1 MKCRIVPPGLICAQ
15 TGEDKNGNPKMATP
29 RGTTQIENLWR
40 VQVMAKYTLPH
51 LFSSRTIDLTLNFID
66 IPGTALYGSQHIC

>member
-1 MKCRIVPPGLICAQ
+1 
-15 TGEDKNGNPKMATP
+15 MATP

-66 IPGTALYGSQHIC
+66 ISGTALYGSQHIC